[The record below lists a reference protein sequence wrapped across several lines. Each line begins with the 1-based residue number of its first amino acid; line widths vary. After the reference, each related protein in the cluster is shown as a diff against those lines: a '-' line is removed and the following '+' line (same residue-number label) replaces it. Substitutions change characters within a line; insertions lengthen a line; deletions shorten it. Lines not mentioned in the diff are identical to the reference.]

1 MKEIKVFIAGS
12 KTLSQLR
19 DSARAALME
28 ISNQYRN
35 LNVMYRSYTFEDFP
49 RSCSAD
55 GRQADY
61 NHFIRNKA
69 DYVIFIFDEGFGDIT
84 LQELDVAMQGLM
96 KNNRPQIYV
105 YCNEAKMNCDKFKEI
120 YKPQIIL

>member
-35 LNVMYRSYTFEDFP
+35 LNVM
-49 RSCSAD
+49 
-55 GRQADY
+55 Q
-61 NHFIRNKA
+61 
-69 DYVIFIFDEGFGDIT
+69 
-84 LQELDVAMQGLM
+84 
-96 KNNRPQIYV
+96 
-105 YCNEAKMNCDKFKEI
+105 
-120 YKPQIIL
+120 